1 MVALGQT
8 VTIVNQSGKVVKT
21 SKHLVN
27 VWKEAKGAYSE
38 RKAELKA
45 VRDEEQN
52 RKIAEIKVQKQ
63 LEQLKVD
70 DDAQSRA
77 SSRKSSRSRSG
88 EKTIARKPLPSQGP
102 KPPME
107 RGFSD
112 SFYTN
117 DRPERSKAPR
127 PSPLRNDSHDSRS
140 SFRDYEPRVGELQ
153 RRHTTDMGR
162 MECRP
167 ATPTRRAS
175 ADEIDMD
182 LAYGELPPPV
192 PEKAY
197 DDQIELRTKMTSLQR
212 LLDECNCLQHT
223 ATATIDNLQKNPEAM
238 AAVALTLAEI
248 SNLATKL
255 APGALASLRTSFP
268 AIVALLASPQFAIAA
283 GVGVGVTV
291 IAFGSYKIIKRIQ
304 AKKEE
309 KKTLEDG
316 MTYGPVE
323 ALPEPES
330 PASGD
335 GELRELN
342 RIERWRRGV
351 SDAEAESLGTSV
363 TGEFITPHA
372 AKSMIEDGKLTEAD
386 FKPREAKSKKGAKS
400 ERGDREKKKKHHHHH
415 RSDRSETGSRAS
427 SRSGRSKAET
437 ERPKKKKEPSGLR
450 MLFKTHA

>member
-45 VRDEEQN
+45 VRDDEQN
-52 RKIAEIKVQKQ
+52 RKIAELKVQKQ
-63 LEQLKVD
+63 LEQLQVD

-77 SSRKSSRSRSG
+77 SSRRSSRSRSG
-88 EKTIARKPLPSQGP
+88 EKKIARKPLPNQGP

-112 SFYTN
+112 SFYAN
-117 DRPERSKAPR
+117 DRPERSKPSR

-140 SFRDYEPRVGELQ
+140 SFRDYEPRIGELQ
-153 RRHTTDMGR
+153 RRHTTDMR
-162 MECRP
+162 RIDRRP
-167 ATPTRRAS
+167 ATPTRSAS

-182 LAYGELPPPV
+182 LAYGEMPPPL
-192 PEKAY
+192 PEKTY
-197 DDQIELRTKMTSLQR
+197 DDQIELRTKMTALQR

-255 APGALASLRTSFP
+255 APGALASLKTSFP

-309 KKTLEDG
+309 KKTLENG
-316 MTYGPVE
+316 MTYGPAE

-330 PASGD
+330 PASSD

-372 AKSMIEDGKLTEAD
+372 ARSMIEDGKLTEAD

-400 ERGDREKKKKHHHHH
+400 EKGDKEKKKKHHHH
-415 RSDRSETGSRAS
+415 RSDRSETGSRVS
-427 SRSGRSKAET
+427 SRSGRSKANT
-437 ERPKKKKEPSGLR
+437 ERPKKKEPSGLR